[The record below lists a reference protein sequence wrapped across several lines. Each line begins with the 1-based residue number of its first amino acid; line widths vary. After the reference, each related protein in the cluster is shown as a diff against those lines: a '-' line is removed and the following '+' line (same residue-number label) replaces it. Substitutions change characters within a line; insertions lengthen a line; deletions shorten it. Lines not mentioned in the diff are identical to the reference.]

1 MDYYHKYQKYRLK
14 YLNLL
19 NKSGGSNNNNNNNA
33 DVTAA
38 TTTATTDKNKNNNND
53 NVNDNVNVQLQEII
67 DDYNKNIVTV
77 DVKII
82 LDLIKK
88 VKKKEEYKTL
98 LEILKIKQFD
108 IEEQK
113 NLLNMDIKNR
123 KEKLSNYDIQ
133 QNQKYKN
140 EKVQEKQDL
149 ITKLKKL
156 NDTEFNKIIDSELKD
171 NKLKDK
177 EYYSSL
183 IKYIVDKYSN
193 ENKILNIDFDSI
205 LLIAAYARNSEVED
219 KLFELLKKKS
229 ELPINSIGGSMRHHD
244 FASYFID
251 FEKNGLT

>member
-38 TTTATTDKNKNNNND
+38 TTTATTDKNKNNNNS
-53 NVNDNVNVQLQEII
+53 NVNDNYNVQLQKII
-67 DDYNKNIVTV
+67 EDYKKNTVTV

-82 LDLIKK
+82 LDLLQK
-88 VKKKEEYKTL
+88 VKNKEEYKTL
-98 LEILKIKQFD
+98 LEILKIKQLNTN
-108 IEEQK
+108 EQVE
-113 NLLNMDIKNR
+113 LLKMDITAR
-123 KEKLSNYDIQ
+123 RRELSNYDIQ
-133 QNQKYKN
+133 QNKQSKDEIDNKKKDLN
-140 EKVQEKQDL
+140 EKLMKSNDANFKTL
-149 ITKLKKL
+149 IIKDTKI
-156 NDTEFNKIIDSELKD
+156 NN
-171 NKLKDK
+171 K
-177 EYYSSL
+177 EYYNSL
-183 IKYIVDKYSN
+183 IEYIIKKYNNN
-193 ENKILNIDFDSI
+193 EIIDIDFDSI